1 MARRSAVGPVFGSGA
16 TLPPPGTA
24 EGTGAR
30 RRAVGGRYDDR
41 VREAIRERDQ
51 IIQMVRELPRSERER
66 IPDVERSAIAL
77 ADRVQALA
85 VSLSDLERDA
95 GGTAPEAVE
104 AEIERLEGAANP
116 LDHEGSEE
124 RVRRL
129 AYLKRQRRALA
140 DLATRRRSAEEK
152 LETCADALRN
162 MRLELIRLRAGSQTH
177 QNITSL
183 AMQAVH
189 LADSVDG
196 AVSVAEELG
205 RSRASAIGNGGRR
218 GAGGAGARSLGQG

>member
-1 MARRSAVGPVFGSGA
+1 
-16 TLPPPGTA
+16 
-24 EGTGAR
+24 
-30 RRAVGGRYDDR
+30 
-41 VREAIRERDQ
+41 
-51 IIQMVRELPRSERER
+51 MVRELPRSERDR
-66 IPDVERSAIAL
+66 IPDVERSALAL

-85 VSLSDLERDA
+85 VSLTDMERDA
-95 GGTAPEAVE
+95 SGSSPEAVE

-116 LDHEGSEE
+116 LDLQGSEE

-140 DLATRRRSAEEK
+140 DLASRRRSAEEK
-152 LETCADALRN
+152 LETCGDALRN

-183 AMQAVH
+183 AMQAVR

-196 AVSVAEELG
+196 AVYVAEELG
-205 RSRASAIGNGGRR
+205 RSRASATGNGGRR
-218 GAGGAGARSLGQG
+218 GAGGAGARSLGPG

>member
-1 MARRSAVGPVFGSGA
+1 M
-16 TLPPPGTA
+16 
-24 EGTGAR
+24 
-30 RRAVGGRYDDR
+30 
-41 VREAIRERDQ
+41 
-51 IIQMVRELPRSERER
+51 
-66 IPDVERSAIAL
+66 AL

-85 VSLSDLERDA
+85 LSLSEIEREA
-95 GGTAPEAVE
+95 APGGAAAVE

-140 DLATRRRSAEEK
+140 DLEARRKSVTDK

-162 MRLELIRLRAGSQTH
+162 MRLELVRLRTGAATH
-177 QNITSL
+177 QHITSL
-183 AMQAVH
+183 AMDAVH

-196 AVSVAEELG
+196 ALYVAEELG
-205 RSRASAIGNGGRR
+205 RSRSSGASAGASR
-218 GAGGAGARSLGQG
+218 GAGGGAGARSSSLGQG